1 MFEQD
6 QWFYMMQCSDLDQQS
21 HRKWCYDTNQR
32 CSISTMLQTT
42 MMLWFW
48 STMSRMMM
56 MFQYWSMMQQTMIIF
71 RLHNLAKR
79 MKTQRHK
86 YLVKEMALE
95 STMLK
100 MEEKNEQMQRK
111 GMSST
116 STTQNYCKWYHHKH
130 YSQARV
136 WLHVIPCRVKTEYS
150 VNDWNWHTMP
160 PVQGNRPLS
169 RVTGPCRWRVTGT
182 ACGTQ

>member
-32 CSISTMLQTT
+32 CSISTMPQTT

-56 MFQYWSMMQQTMIIF
+56 MFQYWSMMLQTMINF

-79 MKTQRHK
+79 MKTRFKDTNTWSKKWHWNQRRWK
-86 YLVKEMALE
+86 WKKGRAIVKKRNELNFNYSELQLAVSPQTLLPNKGLNTCNTLMVKW
-95 STMLK
+95 STQSM
-100 MEEKNEQMQRK
+100 
-111 GMSST
+111 
-116 STTQNYCKWYHHKH
+116 
-130 YSQARV
+130 
-136 WLHVIPCRVKTEYS
+136 TE
-150 VNDWNWHTMP
+150 TGI
-160 PVQGNRPLS
+160 QCPLS
-169 RVTGPCRWRVTGT
+169 RVTGPCLG
-182 ACGTQ
+182 